1 MADTTHYASDTNGEG
16 LYIPKANQFERDI
29 NTRDGT
35 SRHDYIEFDEEA
47 NTHFLADDADKLVD
61 TENGQKV
68 LKDMLQT
75 FFSSQK
81 ERIDVLDDYSKG
93 NNTNIKL
100 GERRIDN
107 NKADYRIQHNYGGY
121 ISSFV
126 TGYLLGKPITVE
138 ADKED
143 LEAIHEG
150 NDIDAL
156 NYDLGYD
163 ASRFGRAFELH
174 YRTTDGEDHIVLVDP
189 TEIFVIR
196 KADVNREMIAAVHC
210 PVYND
215 KLHVTVYTDGYK
227 YIYEPTQADQFH
239 FKNAERKKH
248 DYGIVPIVEWWN
260 NRFRTGDFEPV
271 IGQINAYDNAQSDT
285 ANYMSDLNDATLVVN
300 VDDIDQLGGSEG
312 AKAMSDANLFVLENA
327 TAADGKSVQGSAEY
341 IYKQY
346 DVQGTEKYK
355 ERLVN
360 DIFKLSNL
368 PNLDDEKFGGQ
379 TSGIAI
385 QYKLIGLKQIQ
396 VTKERYFT
404 KALRRRY
411 QIIANIHQSLND
423 TPIDPTE
430 LNFTFHPNL
439 PQDVWEE
446 VDKFVK
452 AGGNISQELL
462 LNLASFVEDET
473 EELERQRLN
482 APAYQFMSEEE
493 RKNGF
498 DTTSPT
504 DDSESKL

>member
-1 MADTTHYASDTNGEG
+1 MTDTTHYASDTNGEG
-16 LYIPKANQFERDI
+16 VYIPKSYQFERDMDTTSGI
-29 NTRDGT
+29 
-35 SRHDYIEFDEEA
+35 SRHDYIEFQDES
-47 NTHFLADDADKLVD
+47 NTHFLADDVDDLVN
-61 TENGQKV
+61 TAEGQSV

-81 ERIDVLDDYSKG
+81 ERIDILDDYSKG
-93 NNTNIKL
+93 NNANIKK
-100 GERRIDN
+100 GQRRVDG

-126 TGYLLGKPITVE
+126 TGYLLGKPITIE
-138 ADKED
+138 ADALSD
-143 LEAIHEG
+143 IHEN

-174 YRTTDGEDHIVLVDP
+174 YRTEDGEDNIALVDP
-189 TEIFVIR
+189 TEMFAIR
-196 KADVNREMIAAVHC
+196 KADVKRQLIGAVHC
-210 PVYND
+210 PIYNGY
-215 KLHVTVYTDGYK
+215 LHVTVYTDDYVYK
-227 YIYEPTQADQFH
+227 YQPIAPEQFT

-248 DYGIVPIVEWWN
+248 NYGMVPVVEWWN

-271 IGQINAYDNAQSDT
+271 ISQINAYDNAQSDT

-300 VDDIDQLGGSEG
+300 VDNIDDLGGYDG
-312 AKAMSDANLFVLENA
+312 VQAMGDANIFVLENG
-327 TAADGKSVQGSAEY
+327 TSADGKSVQGSADY

-355 ERLVN
+355 DRLVN

-411 QIIANIHQSLND
+411 QIIANVHRSLND
-423 TPIDPTE
+423 TTIEPSEMT
-430 LNFTFHPNL
+430 FTFHPNL

-446 VDKFVK
+446 VDNFIQS
-452 AGGNISQELL
+452 GGELSQETLRE
-462 LNLASFVEDET
+462 LASFIDEKT
-473 EELERQRLN
+473 ETTRLT
-482 APAYQFMSEEE
+482 SEEGKALSPEE
-493 RKNGF
+493 RSYWSGLNEN
-498 DTTSPT
+498 DT
-504 DDSESKL
+504 EQEL